1 VNTRLQPGMTNTF
14 GLTLPASAPVST
26 GQRLTRANFEGNSPF
41 IDRLKQMLQSME
53 EPQPSS
59 GSLKGSKQVGVLS
72 LLDGLDQKAQVRDN
86 EKDKEKADPSVMLTT
101 LLIQMNQIIQ
111 VPEKATSNNLS
122 TYVQN
127 QAMQKLNLLVSQL
140 NNFSDLPDSI
150 KEKMNRL
157 FVDLKAGLNPNSQQT
172 EKTSSKLLDE
182 LDQFT
187 TLLKKQ
193 IKTNEFQLPAKDKI
207 GLDHTDTP
215 SSPLL
220 LVNHQ
225 EGSIPH
231 FSMGITSP
239 SRDLQRVSLD
249 VLREQ
254 LEPYFLNSLK
264 VDRKEEVTKLFLQL
278 EPEHLGKLEVTIQ
291 SVNGQIDATLSVDN
305 PNAKKL
311 VEDQL
316 TTLKQNLLQQGI
328 VVDRLEV
335 TQMSEN
341 PNPSFLF
348 QQQKQHSHEQKQ
360 QMYRSK
366 KNHDI
371 DFAEEIESVYQVPV
385 HPNRFGVNY
394 TI

>member
-1 VNTRLQPGMTNTF
+1 MTNTL
-14 GLTLPASAPVST
+14 GPMLPASAPVST
-26 GQRLTRANFEGNSPF
+26 GQRLTMASLEGNSPF
-41 IDRLKQMLQSME
+41 IDRLKQMLQTME
-53 EPQPSS
+53 ESQPSS
-59 GSLKGSKQVGVLS
+59 GSIKGSKQVGVLS
-72 LLDGLDQKAQVRDN
+72 MLDGLDQKAQVRDN
-86 EKDKEKADPSVMLTT
+86 EKDKEKADPSVLLTA
-101 LLIQMNQIIQ
+101 LLLQLNQIIQ
-111 VPEKATSNNLS
+111 VIEKTTSNNPS

-127 QAMQKLNLLVSQL
+127 QALQNLNLLVPQL

-157 FVDLKAGLNPNSQQT
+157 FVDLKADLNPNGQQS
-172 EKTSSKLLDE
+172 EKNSSKLLGE

-193 IKTNEFQLPAKDKI
+193 ITTNELQLPTKEKMR
-207 GLDHTDTP
+207 LDHTETP

-220 LVNHQ
+220 LVTHQ
-225 EGSIPH
+225 EGPIPH
-231 FSMGITSP
+231 FSMEITSP
-239 SRDLQRVSLD
+239 SQDLQRVPLD
-249 VLREQ
+249 DLREQ

-264 VDRKEEVTKLFLQL
+264 VDGKEEVTKLFLQL

-291 SVNGQIDATLSVDN
+291 SNNGQIDATLSVDN
-305 PNAKKL
+305 ANAKKM

-335 TQMSEN
+335 TQMTEN

-360 QMYRSK
+360 QVYRSK
-366 KNHDI
+366 KSHDI